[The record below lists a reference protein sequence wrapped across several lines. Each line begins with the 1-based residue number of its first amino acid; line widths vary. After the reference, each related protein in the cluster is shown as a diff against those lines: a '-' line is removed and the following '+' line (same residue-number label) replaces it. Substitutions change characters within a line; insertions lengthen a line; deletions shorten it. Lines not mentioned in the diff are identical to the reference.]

1 MTTQPNAS
9 VVSFVQCLERLSLP
23 ALDRAILEA
32 VRNEKRFTALVVLH
46 LSEVARRKAH
56 VDLGYSSLFAYCRDH
71 LGLSEGSIPAR
82 LQVANVCRE
91 IPELLYALAY
101 GRVSLTVASLLAPHI
116 EADNAAELIE
126 AAAGLTRRQCEEFL
140 VRFAPKELVS
150 SSVRRKPR
158 RRPAPTEATECFE
171 ENARAPAN
179 PEPNGRVEP
188 AQVDLYNLRFS
199 ATSQFKNKLERLAEV
214 LGIVNPEKCLAEVL
228 EKALDVALEKK
239 APERRAARRR
249 RREKA
254 KNSKPR
260 KEPRDAETNPTAETK
275 SSRSSPSKSANVLS
289 DGPPSSRHIPA
300 ALRDEVLE
308 EANYQCEYVSASGR
322 RCSQRCGL
330 EIDHRKPYAMRGS
343 SDRENL
349 RALCRAHN
357 LRAADRAFGESF
369 MRERISSGR
378 EKRFEES
385 TG

>member
-1 MTTQPNAS
+1 MTTQSNAS
-9 VVSFVQCLERLSLP
+9 VVSFVQTLERLSLP

-32 VRNEKRFTALVVLH
+32 VRNEKRFTSFVVLH

-82 LQVANVCRE
+82 LQVANVCRKV
-91 IPELLYALAY
+91 PELLDALAS

-116 EADNAAELIE
+116 EAENAAELIG

-158 RRPAPTEATECFE
+158 RRPAPTEATELFE
-171 ENARAPAN
+171 DNVAAPSKL
-179 PEPNGRVEP
+179 EPNGRVEP

-199 ATSQFKNKLERLAEV
+199 ATGQFKNKLERLAEV

-239 APERRAARRR
+239 APERRALRRR

-254 KNSKPR
+254 RNSKPG
-260 KEPRDAETNPTAETK
+260 KEPRDAENNPTVETEP
-275 SSRSSPSKSANVLS
+275 SRSSPGKSANVLP
-289 DGPPSSRHIPA
+289 DVPPSSRYIPA

-308 EANYQCEYVSASGR
+308 EANYQCEYVSASGQ
-322 RCSQRCGL
+322 RCSERCGL
-330 EIDHRKPYAMRGS
+330 EIDHRKPHAMKGS
-343 SDRENL
+343 SDRKNL
-349 RALCRAHN
+349 RALCRSHN
-357 LRAADRAFGESF
+357 LRAAEKAFGESF
-369 MRERISSGR
+369 IRERISSGR
-378 EKRFEES
+378 EKRLEES